1 MKGGMLKCWV
11 RSSSY
16 EYCNQYHYFEEV
28 YGQVMPHDRRQI
40 FTCVYVKYK
49 VQSWSKW

>member
-16 EYCNQYHYFEEV
+16 EYCNQYHYFEGV
-28 YGQVMPHDRRQI
+28 WPGDASWPPSD
-40 FTCVYVKYK
+40 FYVFLCK
-49 VQSWSKW
+49 V